1 MIVDD
6 DPAHAEAII
15 KALKGSGTVWE
26 TQVAGSLGEYREAV
40 AFAAPDIVLMDL
52 NLPDGRAVDILT
64 TPLEDGPFPILIMAG
79 NGDEKTAVEAMKSG
93 ALDYIV
99 KSPEAFAETP
109 RILVRALREWSLLEK
124 AKRRDEELRQS
135 EERYRTITEN
145 MTDTVWVMD
154 LDFKTTYISPSVL
167 KTRGYTFDELSAMPL
182 EKHFTPASL
191 EVVARIIAEEMTPE
205 RLADKDI
212 TISRS
217 MEIEFYRKDGSTFWG
232 DIVMTLVRDA
242 QGRPKEI
249 LGVGRDITER
259 KLYGEALIKAAQEWR
274 TTFDSITDLIS
285 IQDADYRITRVNRA
299 FADFLKTNPKD
310 LIGKYCYELI
320 HGTKE
325 PPPFCP
331 HKRAFETKQSVEK
344 EIFEPRLGMDFHL
357 VDSPIMDA
365 KGDVV
370 GTVHVIKNITDRKRT
385 EEALKKSEEKY
396 RDIFDRAVVGIS
408 QTTPKGRFLAVN
420 PAFTRILG
428 YDSAEELMGAITD
441 IGKQSYVDPRK
452 RDEVKTILARDGEI
466 HNFEIELYRKDRS
479 TVWVSIDATAVYDE
493 KGAIHHYQGTMLDIT
508 ERKRAEEAL
517 RESNIRFKKLSSN
530 VPGMI
535 YQFLKRPD
543 GTYCVPFT
551 TESIKDIFGCLP
563 QDVLE
568 DFSPIARVIVPEDLD
583 KVVGSI
589 ESSAESMVVWQ
600 CEYRVQVPGR
610 PVRWLFGQSTP
621 EKLADGSIIWHGFNT
636 DITERKRAE
645 EALRESETRWRM
657 LVKTIPDFVALHDR
671 DARYVFLN
679 HYAEGFSEKEVIGK
693 SLYDFISDDSE
704 ETYRRMFAACL
715 DTGATQHFE
724 FTGLGDRGVMR
735 TYENYLVPLIENGQT
750 VNILAIAEDITER
763 KRAEEALRES
773 EEKHR
778 TILHTIEDGYFEV
791 DLEGS
796 FTAFNG
802 SMRGMLGYDQE
813 EMVGTN
819 YRQYMGKETAKKVFL
834 TFNEV
839 FRTGIP
845 AKTAD
850 WRLTRKDGTIIDIET
865 SISLKRDSSGAP
877 MGFFGI
883 ARDITERER
892 MEAALK
898 MSEERFKQVAESA
911 GEWIWEVD
919 AEGQYTYASPV
930 IEKMLG
936 YKAEEIV
943 GKKYFYDFFY
953 PEDGESCKA
962 AALAAFAAKQPFRE
976 FINRNVH
983 KNGQTIWLSTSGS
996 PLLDDNGNLIGYR
1009 GANTDITERKR
1020 AEEKLRESEERY
1032 RSLVENVND
1041 VVFHVDISGNI
1052 TYISPVV
1059 EAISGYGPDE
1069 YIKKKF
1075 AKFIHPEDLP
1085 HLISRFEQAAQGI
1098 KGESEFRVITRDGSY
1113 RNVHSSSKRIVE
1125 AGSVVGLMGVL
1136 SDITERKRA
1145 EEALRRSEEKFRLM
1159 IENSHDIIYT
1169 LTTDGV
1175 FTFVSP
1181 AWTTLLG
1188 HAVNQVVGQP
1198 FQPFVHP
1205 DDRAK
1210 CMVFLKTVIDTG
1222 KRQGG
1227 VEYRVRHVDGS
1238 WRWHTSSAVALRDE
1252 SGTIIGYQGIARDI
1266 TESKLAEE
1274 AVRESEEKYR
1284 SLVENINDV
1293 VFNIDLNG
1301 TITYISPVA
1310 ETITGYSID
1319 EYKEKNLAEFIH
1331 PEDLSKA
1338 ISGFERS
1345 LKGIK
1350 GETEFRAITKDGS
1363 YRYMRSSSN
1372 PIFEA
1377 GSVVGLTG
1385 VITDITE
1392 HRLAEEALQKE
1403 QRDILLILNSSPIVI
1418 FYTDK
1423 EGKYIRVNKA
1433 FAMGLG
1439 RTEEEIL
1446 GKTVFDLFPPEVA
1459 QSMTD
1464 SDQEVMKSG
1473 RPKLNITECY
1483 ESTGGIAGGI
1493 RWLQAD
1499 KIPIYDANNSV
1510 IGLAGFA
1517 QDITERRQAEEE
1529 LKESEERYREL
1540 VENIEDI
1547 VYVTDGTGKV
1557 IFLNNAFARISGY
1570 TREEMLRKNY
1580 MEILTPE
1587 SRREVLELFKKQ
1599 KKGRHLGVFEMSF
1612 FDKDRVVKTIEVREK
1627 HIFKGDRVVEVHG
1640 LGRDITEKKKMELQL
1655 LQSEKL
1661 SAVGT
1666 MISGVAHELNNPL
1679 TSIIGNAQ
1687 LLAKRDVP
1695 GDIKTKLN
1703 VILKESI
1710 RSSKI
1715 VAGLLSFAR
1724 EHKPERKVISIN
1736 DIVTESLKLR
1746 EYDLRVSNIDFRVSL
1761 SEDLPETFADPYHL
1775 QQVFINLINNA
1786 RDALAE
1792 RSGAALA
1799 IRTYRDNDLI
1809 FIDFEDNGPGIEK
1822 ETLSKIFDPF
1832 FTTKEVGKGTG
1843 LGLSVAYGI
1852 INEHGGTISVESQPG
1867 SGAKFIVALPITKG
1881 AQPSG
1886 EKTKA
1891 PVKAPPGAR
1900 TILVVEDEA
1909 SLRELLVDALT
1920 EGGFFVE
1927 AASTGEEAIQLVE
1940 KRKFDA
1946 VISDIKMPGIGG
1958 KELYLYIQKHHPE
1971 IAEKIVFITG
1981 DVLSRDTQSFL
1992 QITNNRF
1999 IEKPFNIDA
2008 LVALLNDMLS
2018 E

>member
-1 MIVDD
+1 
-6 DPAHAEAII
+6 
-15 KALKGSGTVWE
+15 
-26 TQVAGSLGEYREAV
+26 
-40 AFAAPDIVLMDL
+40 
-52 NLPDGRAVDILT
+52 
-64 TPLEDGPFPILIMAG
+64 
-79 NGDEKTAVEAMKSG
+79 
-93 ALDYIV
+93 
-99 KSPEAFAETP
+99 
-109 RILVRALREWSLLEK
+109 
-124 AKRRDEELRQS
+124 
-135 EERYRTITEN
+135 

-182 EKHFTPASL
+182 EKHFTPASF
-191 EVVARIIAEEMTPE
+191 EVAARIIAEEMTPE

-212 TISRS
+212 AISRS

-242 QGRPKEI
+242 AGRPKEI

-285 IQDADYRITRVNRA
+285 IQDADYRIVRVNRA
-299 FADFLKTNPKD
+299 FADFLKTSPKD

-320 HGTKE
+320 HGAKE
-325 PPPFCP
+325 PPAFCP
-331 HKRAFETKQSVEK
+331 HKRAFETKQSVEE

-357 VDSPIMDA
+357 VDSPITGEN
-365 KGDVV
+365 GDVV
-370 GTVHVIKNITDRKRT
+370 ASVHVLKDITDRKRA
-385 EEALKKSEEKY
+385 EEALKESEKKY
-396 RDIFDRAVVGIS
+396 RDIFDRAIVGIS
-408 QTTPKGRFLAVN
+408 QTTPDGRYLTAN
-420 PAFTRILG
+420 PAFARILG
-428 YDSAEELMGAITD
+428 YDSPEELMAEVTN

-452 RDEVKTILARDGEI
+452 REEVNTILARDGEI
-466 HNFEIELYRKDRS
+466 HNHEIELYQKDGS
-479 TVWVSIDATAVYDE
+479 IVWASIDAVAVYDE
-493 KGAIHHYQGTMLDIT
+493 SGSIHHYEGSLLDIT
-508 ERKRAEEAL
+508 ARKAAEEAL
-517 RESNIRFKKLSSN
+517 RENDIRFKKLSSN

-535 YQFLKRPD
+535 YQFLRRPD
-543 GTYCVPFT
+543 GTFCVPFT
-551 TESIKDIFGCLP
+551 TESIKDIFGCSP
-563 QDVLE
+563 QDVRE
-568 DFSPIARVIVPEDLD
+568 DFSPIAGAIVPEDLD
-583 KVVGSI
+583 KVVDSI
-589 ESSAESMVVWQ
+589 ESSAERMTVWQ
-600 CEYRVQVPGR
+600 CEYRVKVPGQ
-610 PVRWLFGQSTP
+610 PVKWMFGQSTP

-636 DITERKRAE
+636 DVTERKRAE
-645 EALRESETRWRM
+645 EVLRESERDLKNSQQIAHLGSWRLDIKTNQVAWTEELYKMYGFDPTLPPPPYTEHMKLFTPASWERLSTSLANTRETGVPYELELETVRKDGSNGWMWARGEA
-657 LVKTIPDFVALHDR
+657 IR
-671 DARYVFLN
+671 DSKGNINGLW
-679 HYAEGFSEKEVIGK
+679 G
-693 SLYDFISDDSE
+693 
-704 ETYRRMFAACL
+704 AA
-715 DTGATQHFE
+715 Q
-724 FTGLGDRGVMR
+724 
-735 TYENYLVPLIENGQT
+735 
-750 VNILAIAEDITER
+750 DITDR

-773 EEKHR
+773 EERHR

-796 FTAFNG
+796 FTSFNE
-802 SMRGMLGYDQE
+802 SMRGILGYNQE
-813 EMVGTN
+813 EMMGTN

-839 FRTGIP
+839 FRSGIP
-845 AKTAD
+845 AKTAG
-850 WRLTRKDGTIIDIET
+850 WRLTRRDGTIIDIET

-877 MGFFGI
+877 IGFFGI

-919 AEGQYTYASPV
+919 ADGQYTYASPV

-936 YKAEEIV
+936 YKPEEIV

-953 PEDGESCKA
+953 PEDGESFKA
-962 AALAAFAAKQPFRE
+962 AALAAFATKQPFRE

-996 PLLDDNGNLIGYR
+996 PVLDGKGNLIGYR
-1009 GANTDITERKR
+1009 GSDTDITDRKL
-1020 AEEKLRESEERY
+1020 AEEALKESEEKY
-1032 RSLVENVND
+1032 RSLVENIND
-1041 VVFHVDISGNI
+1041 VVFSVDIEGKI
-1052 TYISPVV
+1052 TYASPVL
-1059 EAISGYGPDE
+1059 ERITGFSADE
-1069 YIKKKF
+1069 YIGKRF
-1075 AKFIHPEDLP
+1075 DGLIHPEDLP
-1085 HLISRFEQAAQGI
+1085 QLISRFEQAAQGI

-1145 EEALRRSEEKFRLM
+1145 EEELRLLTVSLTESERRLKALINNIPDIAWLKDAESRFIAVNEPFGRSCGFSPEDLIGKSDLDIWPEDLALRYMQDDQEVMRLGNVKVAEEPLADKQGRIKW
-1159 IENSHDIIYT
+1159 IETIKTPIY
-1169 LTTDGV
+1169 
-1175 FTFVSP
+1175 
-1181 AWTTLLG
+1181 
-1188 HAVNQVVGQP
+1188 NERKEIVG
-1198 FQPFVHP
+1198 
-1205 DDRAK
+1205 
-1210 CMVFLKTVIDTG
+1210 TV
-1222 KRQGG
+1222 
-1227 VEYRVRHVDGS
+1227 
-1238 WRWHTSSAVALRDE
+1238 
-1252 SGTIIGYQGIARDI
+1252 GIARDL
-1266 TESKLAEE
+1266 TERRLAEE

-1350 GETEFRAITKDGS
+1350 GETEFRAIIKDGS

-1392 HRLAEEALQKE
+1392 RRLAEEALKKE
-1403 QRDILLILNSSPIVI
+1403 QQDIMLMLDSSPIVI
-1418 FYTDK
+1418 FYKDR
-1423 EGKYIRVNKA
+1423 EGKHIRVNKT

-1439 RTEEEIL
+1439 RTEEEIV
-1446 GKTVFDLFPPEVA
+1446 GKTVFDLFSPEVA

-1627 HIFKGDRVVEVHG
+1627 HIFKDGRVVEVHG

-1695 GDIKTKLN
+1695 EDIKTKLN

-1715 VAGLLSFAR
+1715 VGGLLAFAR
-1724 EHKPERKVISIN
+1724 EHKPERKMININ
-1736 DIVTESLKLR
+1736 DILMESLKLR
-1746 EYDLRVSNIDFRVSL
+1746 EYDLRVSNINARTSL
-1761 SEDLPETFADPYHL
+1761 SDDLPETFADPYQL

-1786 RDALAE
+1786 RDALADRE
-1792 RSGAALA
+1792 AGALV
-1799 IRTYRDNDLI
+1799 IRTYRKGDAVLI
-1809 FIDFEDNGPGIEK
+1809 EFEDNGPGIEK

-1832 FTTKEVGKGTG
+1832 FTTKDVGKGTG
-1843 LGLSVAYGI
+1843 LGLSMAYGI
-1852 INEHGGTISVESQPG
+1852 MKEHNGSISVESEPG
-1867 SGAKFIVALPITKG
+1867 RGAKFVVTLPITKG
-1881 AQPSG
+1881 AEPSD

-1891 PVKAPPGAR
+1891 RVKTPPGSRAV
-1900 TILVVEDEA
+1900 LVVEDEA
-1909 SLRELLVDALT
+1909 SLRDLLVDALT

-1927 AASTGEEAIQLVE
+1927 AALTGEEAIQLVE

-1958 KELYLYIQKHHPE
+1958 RELYLYIQKHHPE

-2008 LVALLNDMLS
+2008 LLALLNDMLS